1 MVTNPKNT
9 VSGFRNLLGRGFSDP
24 ITQDEIRNVPFT
36 VEERKDNTVGF
47 RVSFIKIICLSPLNY
62 ACSLIGQ
69 SFRE

>member
-36 VEERKDNTVGF
+36 VEEWKDNTVGF
-47 RVSFIKIICLSPLNY
+47 RVSFIKIICISPLNC